1 MIVTL
6 TANPSFDRTIALSG
20 RLERGGVLRAE
31 AALEQAGGK
40 GVNISRAATVAG
52 VPTVAV
58 FPAEAD
64 APFTVALRHDG
75 IRCHPVAPTGDV
87 RVNLTLT
94 EHDGTTTKINSAGT
108 AADAEL
114 LDRMRGAVSE
124 LATGAAWVVL
134 AGSVPPGT
142 PDGWYAEVAV
152 ALSATG
158 ARVAV
163 DTSDAPLLALAA
175 ALGEARPDIIKPNSE
190 ELALLTGGD
199 AESIERDPVAA
210 AAAAYRLVQ
219 AGAGTV
225 LATLGGAGAVL
236 VTPHGAWR
244 ATPPP
249 ITVVSTVGAG
259 DSSLFGYLLA
269 DLRGEEPADRLRL
282 AVAYGSAAAS
292 LPGTTIPAPHQVRP
306 DLVEVHP
313 VPLDT
318 RPAPAST
325 AAAAAPSASA
335 APLAP
340 PRELR

>member
-40 GVNISRAATVAG
+40 GVNISRAATVAD

-94 EHDGTTTKINSAGT
+94 EHDGTTTKINSAGA

-142 PDGWYAEVAV
+142 PDGWYAEVAA

-199 AESIERDPVAA
+199 AGEHRARPGRRGGGGVPA
-210 AAAAYRLVQ
+210 R
-219 AGAGTV
+219 AGRCRHRAGHPR
-225 LATLGGAGAVL
+225 GRRG
-236 VTPHGAWR
+236 R
-244 ATPPP
+244 ARHP
-249 ITVVSTVGAG
+249 S
-259 DSSLFGYLLA
+259 
-269 DLRGEEPADRLRL
+269 RRL
-282 AVAYGSAAAS
+282 ARHPSADHGRQHRRGRRLQPVR
-292 LPGTTIPAPHQVRP
+292 LPAR
-306 DLVEVHP
+306 
-313 VPLDT
+313 
-318 RPAPAST
+318 RPA
-325 AAAAAPSASA
+325 
-335 APLAP
+335 
-340 PRELR
+340 R